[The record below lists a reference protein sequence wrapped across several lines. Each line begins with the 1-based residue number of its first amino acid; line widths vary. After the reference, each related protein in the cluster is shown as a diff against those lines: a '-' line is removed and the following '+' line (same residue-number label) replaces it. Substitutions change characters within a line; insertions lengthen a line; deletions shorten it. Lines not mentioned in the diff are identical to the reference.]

1 MSKQPHVE
9 CPSHLSDVYICW
21 RKKKKKTIGQVE
33 ELVEQAKDEMI
44 VLEMY
49 LKERLWEA
57 VGDAEIDQN
66 PTGMDDFAGVEEEL
80 EKS

>member
-1 MSKQPHVE
+1 MMHCLSKTQI
-9 CPSHLSDVYICW
+9 Y
-21 RKKKKKTIGQVE
+21 KGQVE

-57 VGDAEIDQN
+57 VGDAEIDHN
-66 PTGMDDFAGVEEEL
+66 PTGMDDFAGVEEEV
-80 EKS
+80 EKPWDLQLAE